1 MAWDGSRVI
10 CALGISLAVPMWCL
24 SPMSLLQGGSKSSE
38 GVGWEEKLGVG
49 REDHRVLWFWDSC
62 R

>member
-38 GVGWEEKLGVG
+38 GVGCEEKLGVG
-49 REDHRVLWFWDSC
+49 RGDHRVL
-62 R
+62 